1 MPVMRIEFEMSGGY
15 GGLFAKQP
23 LALRV
28 SADDLPEEA
37 RRELT
42 DLVAASGLWE
52 AEPGPKPPGR
62 PDVLHYALAI
72 TREGRTRRFEFD
84 DVSLP
89 AAARPLVQFLQARA
103 IERRAGGH

>member
-1 MPVMRIEFEMSGGY
+1 MRIEFEMSGGY

-23 LALRV
+23 LALRL
-28 SADDLPEEA
+28 SADDLPEPA
-37 RRELT
+37 RRALT

-52 AEPGPKPPGR
+52 AAAAGPRPPGR

-103 IERRAGGH
+103 IERRAGGR